1 VAIGCTASN
10 SEKLMTCVCLHAG
23 SLIRCFRRLG
33 ELLRQ
38 MAAAARVI
46 GNDSLE
52 KTFEESLKL
61 LERTN
66 SIIFSPSLYL

>member
-1 VAIGCTASN
+1 
-10 SEKLMTCVCLHAG
+10 MTDAAAVDLFSVTG

-46 GNDSLE
+46 GSDSLE
-52 KTFEESLKL
+52 KTFEESLKM

>member
-1 VAIGCTASN
+1 
-10 SEKLMTCVCLHAG
+10 
-23 SLIRCFRRLG
+23 
-33 ELLRQ
+33 